1 MEEFINAIEHSPELQ
16 EKRIAASTCEDIV
29 KVAVAAGYHLTIK
42 ELQTTLITSFD
53 ELVLQL
59 DNSPGI
65 SSRYTRIYLAQL
77 IESICFFS

>member
-1 MEEFINAIEHSPELQ
+1 MEEFINAIENSSELQ
-16 EKRIAASTCEDIV
+16 EKITAASTCEDLI
-29 KVAVAAGYHLTIK
+29 KIAVAAGYNLTVE

-65 SSRYTRIYLAQL
+65 SSHYARIYLAQL
-77 IESICFFS
+77 VDSICFSS